1 MPPDPPKVTPPLA
14 LVCHPHTYF
23 KPCYGTVYSPTTKQE
38 DGNWIV
44 ITLVNSESIF
54 SFNGVRLYEG
64 GFFSLFCAM
73 VGAEV

>member
-1 MPPDPPKVTPPLA
+1 M
-14 LVCHPHTYF
+14 
-23 KPCYGTVYSPTTKQE
+23 YSPTTKQE

-44 ITLVNSESIF
+44 ITLANSIAFSIF